1 MRWYQ
6 KLRKRDYAEYIG
18 FDEVLADSGAFYAG
32 DDTHIAVV
40 ERPFSSFSYL
50 LLFAILVGAGSLLF
64 WRTAYLGTVEGES
77 FAMRSVNNHLLRE
90 VYTADRGIIY
100 DRKGRV
106 IVSNSWVPQEERSI
120 RVLAHPAAFSHV
132 VGFVGAPSE
141 KDLAKDKELRDYE
154 ALGRDGVEFMYDDIL
169 RGEVGERLKE
179 VNAKGE
185 VISSGFVDPPD
196 AGGNIALTIDREL
209 QMKSYTELEKIVKEQ
224 GFRGGAAIFF
234 NANNG
239 EILTMTSYP
248 SFDAGLFSKGIS
260 HDEYQKLISDPRSPL
275 FNRAIAGTYAP
286 GSTVKPFY
294 ATAALHEHVIDPSR
308 QILST
313 DALLI
318 PNPYQPGTYT
328 RFGEFRAQ
336 GLVDMR
342 RALAVSSNIYFYTVG
357 GGYGDI
363 AGLGIS
369 RLTAW
374 LQKFHIGD
382 KTGIDLIGEKTG
394 TIPDATK
401 KAERHPEDP
410 TWRLGDTYHSSIG
423 QGDFAITPIQMAVG
437 LSALANGKALVT
449 PHVLDAVLSGPHTEV
464 VARKGTELTLTP
476 EHLQV
481 VKEGMIM
488 TTEIGT
494 ARLLGDL
501 PFQIAAKSGSAEVGN
516 KQRSHSWLIAY
527 TADTPEPLG
536 MVLFLEAG
544 PRENNVGAG
553 VLASRILQW
562 VAEHGGV
569 EKIMS
574 RVPDPV
580 ETAVFKPVSTVSTT
594 TVPAP

>member
-6 KLRKRDYAEYIG
+6 KLKKRDYADYIG
-18 FDEVLADSGAFYAG
+18 FDEVLVDSGAFFG
-32 DDTHIAVV
+32 DDESRVAVV

-50 LLFAILVGAGSLLF
+50 LLFAILLTMGTLLF
-64 WRTAYLGTVEGES
+64 GRTAYLGTVEGEA
-77 FAMRSVNNHLLRE
+77 FAARSTENHLLRE

-106 IVSNSWVPQEERSI
+106 IVSNSWVPEEERSI
-120 RVLAHPAAFSHV
+120 RVLVHPTAFSHV

-141 KDLAKDKELRDYE
+141 KDLARDKELRDYE
-154 ALGRDGVEFMYDDIL
+154 ALGRDGVEYTYDEIL

-185 VISSGFVDPPD
+185 IISSGFVDPPD

-209 QMKSYTELEKIVKEQ
+209 QIKTYIELENIIKEQ

-248 SFDAGLFSKGIS
+248 SFDASVFSKGITR
-260 HDEYQKLISDPRSPL
+260 EAYAELVGDPRSPL
-275 FNRAIAGTYAP
+275 YNRAIAGTYAP

-294 ATAALHEHVIDPSR
+294 ATAALHENVISPDK

-318 PNPYQPGTYT
+318 PNPYQPGTFT

-342 RALAVSSNIYFYTVG
+342 KALAVSSNIYFYTIG
-357 GGYGDI
+357 GGYGDV

-374 LQKFHIGD
+374 LQKFRIGEI
-382 KTGIDLIGEKTG
+382 TGIDLSGEKQG

-401 KAERHPEDP
+401 KAERHPDDP

-423 QGDFAITPIQMAVG
+423 QGDFAITPLQMGVA
-437 LSALANGKALVT
+437 LSALVNGKELVT
-449 PHVLDAVLSGPHTEV
+449 PHVLGAVLSGPEKQEMST
-464 VARKGTELTLTP
+464 RGTAIALDP
-476 EHLQV
+476 AHLQV
-481 VKEGMIM
+481 VKEGMVM
-488 TTEIGT
+488 ATQIGT
-494 ARLLGDL
+494 ARLLGGL
-501 PFQIAAKSGSAEVGN
+501 PFAIAAKSGSAEIGN
-516 KQRSHSWLIAY
+516 KQRSHSWLLAY
-527 TADTPEPLG
+527 TTDTKEPLG
-536 MVLFLEAG
+536 MVIFLEAG
-544 PRENNVGAG
+544 PRENNVGSG
-553 VLASRILQW
+553 VLAYRILEW
-562 VAEHGGV
+562 VAQNEGV
-569 EKIMS
+569 DAVMS
-574 RVPDPV
+574 RDAIPT
-580 ETAVFKPVSTVSTT
+580 E
-594 TVPAP
+594 AP

>member
-6 KLRKRDYAEYIG
+6 KLRKRDYADYIG
-18 FDEVLADSGAFYAG
+18 FDEILADSGVYFG
-32 DDTHIAVV
+32 DDDSRVAVV
-40 ERPFSSFSYL
+40 ERPFSSFSYV
-50 LLFAILVGAGSLLF
+50 LLFLILLGAGSLLF
-64 WRTAYLGTVEGES
+64 WRTAYLGVVEGS
-77 FAMRSVNNHLLRE
+77 AFAARSTQNHLLRE

-106 IVSNSWVPQEERSI
+106 IVSNSWVPEEERSI
-120 RVLAHPAAFSHV
+120 RILHHPTAFSHV

-154 ALGRDGVEFMYDDIL
+154 ALGRDGVEFTYDDIL

-196 AGGNIALTIDREL
+196 AGGNISLTIDREL
-209 QMKSYTELEKIVKEQ
+209 QKQAYTELEKIIKEQ
-224 GFRGGAAIFF
+224 DFRGGAVIMF
-234 NANNG
+234 NARNG

-248 SFDAGLFSKGIS
+248 SFDASLFSKGIT
-260 HDEYQKLISDPRSPL
+260 HEAYAELISDARSPL

-294 ATAALHEHVIDPSR
+294 ATAALHENVISPEK

-318 PNPYQPGTYT
+318 PNPYQPGTFT

-357 GGYGDI
+357 GGYGDV

-369 RLTAW
+369 RLTSW
-374 LQKFHIGD
+374 LQKFRIGET
-382 KTGIDLIGEKTG
+382 TGIDLSGEKQG

-423 QGDFAITPIQMAVG
+423 QGDFAITPLQMGVA
-437 LSALANGKALVT
+437 LSALANGQELIQ
-449 PHVLDAVLSGPHTEV
+449 PHVLRAVLSGPETQTITK
-464 VARKGTELTLTP
+464 KGTALALDPT
-476 EHLQV
+476 HLQV

-494 ARLLGDL
+494 AKLLGDL
-501 PFQIAAKSGSAEVGN
+501 PYTIAAKSGSAEVGN
-516 KQRSHSWLIAY
+516 KQRSHSWLLAY
-527 TADTPEPLG
+527 TVDTKEPMG
-536 MVLFLEAG
+536 MVFFLEAG
-544 PRENNVGAG
+544 PRENNVGSG
-553 VLASRILQW
+553 VLAYRILQW
-562 VAEHGGV
+562 VVEHGGIDGV
-569 EKIMS
+569 MS
-574 RVPDPV
+574 TEAVPTP
-580 ETAVFKPVSTVSTT
+580 TP
-594 TVPAP
+594 